1 MRERMKMAKPPFVM
15 SKYLN
20 KESLYKDKAD
30 YYQKRCR
37 EAETL
42 LEQLRDRC
50 MDELADPEDVSEIAE
65 ATDYIRTAFD
75 DDRLM
80 VG

>member
-1 MRERMKMAKPPFVM
+1 MAKPPFVM
-15 SKYLN
+15 SKYLT
-20 KESLYKDKAD
+20 KEALYKDKAD
-30 YYQKRCR
+30 YYQERCNN
-37 EAETL
+37 AEVL

-50 MDELADPEDVSEIAE
+50 MDELADPEDVSEVIG
-65 ATDYIRTAFD
+65 ATDHIRAAFD